1 MLWLAKAAGF
11 GHNWHELAKQ
21 GLITDFEV
29 QQLESN
35 ESLLSLIRA
44 RLHAAAGRHEDRLVF
59 DLQTAVAEAFGYR
72 STTPEG
78 RKLAMRAGETLMR
91 HYYWAAKAVTQLCQ
105 IVRMS
110 IEERLSPAPTNSFR

>member
-1 MLWLAKAAGF
+1 
-11 GHNWHELAKQ
+11 
-21 GLITDFEV
+21 
-29 QQLESN
+29 
-35 ESLLSLIRA
+35 
-44 RLHAAAGRHEDRLVF
+44 
-59 DLQTAVAEAFGYR
+59 VAEAFGYR

-110 IEERLSPAPTNSFR
+110 IEERLNPRTS